1 MNIVDLTYN
10 PLKKSSRI
18 LINGKTV
25 SPYGEIANFLLEPF
39 TFWSPK
45 ILDALSRE
53 LNDAFEMKF
62 TSTAIETA
70 IMEKLVQMNENCTSF
85 TAENFAIEL
94 DMFDRISKLE
104 ELGYSAGQVTKIKI
118 GVFSDDENTLSNIK
132 TSFLNCGFADCIENT
147 VVIRYGHSLEITFV
161 LLLKGVE
168 VDGIQSRCFVSN
180 NKESILSWLN
190 YEERHNIAV
199 LLSETEQFCGTQQE
213 TLIFEHKSTNISVLL
228 KNYVEYAFVIP
239 FFANVSKDF
248 LEHYDGDRNSCLVKS
263 LDAVEPIV
271 FVKCDANVIEEG
283 YSCPITVKS
292 FPESSYTPE
301 VIFRISNDGVLQY
314 QNQTLYALKSG
325 NSLVEAYVSG
335 TIEPIYQCNFTVIKR
350 NKISDIQLSTT
361 NYTLGSEDKAEI
373 AYSIVPKN
381 ADNVADIQI
390 ISENEEIASIE
401 SGVIKAK
408 APGKTT
414 IKMFTSEI
422 SKEIDVVVKPYA
434 AGIVLSTDNLK
445 LLVGGSRELLYKT
458 VPNDVINNEISF
470 EVADPRIID
479 YDGKMVKAKSFGTTT
494 ITFYNSD
501 RTIKKQCVVEVKSTL
516 ANDKSNPFKALTI
529 VAFVLSLILSGFTK
543 SASISVAAIGFILGI
558 IGIPYAISIAKD
570 QYTNFGTEKKPEFV
584 FCIVGII
591 LNLISI
597 IASL

>member
-248 LEHYDGDRNSCLVKS
+248 LEHYDGDRNSGLVKS

-271 FVKCDANVIEEG
+271 FVKCDTNVIEEG

-292 FPESSYTPE
+292 FPENSCTPE

-314 QNQTLYALKSG
+314 QNQTLYALKAG

-350 NKISDIQLSTT
+350 NKISDIQLTTT
-361 NYTLGSEDKAEI
+361 NYTLGSGDKVEI

-401 SGVIKAK
+401 SGIIKAK

-422 SKEIDVVVKPYA
+422 SKEINVVVKPYA